1 MKTFKAFLSLMLALV
16 LCLGVLPAA
25 AQEEQPITITW
36 WSEYTD
42 ADLMSK
48 IQEQIIAPFEAAN
61 PDIKVEAVGKGDYD
75 RVLQTALRCV

>member
-48 IQEQIIAPFEAAN
+48 IQEQITP
-61 PDIKVEAVGKGDYD
+61 P
-75 RVLQTALRCV
+75 LRRPIPI